1 MHIPWSQN
9 MVKTQRRIARLQARI
24 AQSRANARHQLTPM
38 LVTRFDV
45 IAIEDLNAAGM
56 LKSHPLAR
64 AMADMG
70 WGEFRRPLEYQAT
83 PRGKTV
89 IVVNRGYPSSKIC
102 AARGD
107 KMGKMPLSVR
117 DWTCPACQTHPDRDI
132 NAAINL
138 RKVVDRSSPHGESS
152 RDGCLSSSA

>member
-1 MHIPWSQN
+1 MPRFKRHCGDSSNTVVVKWTPRKCQPIPPGMHIPWSQN

-45 IAIEDLNAAGM
+45 IAIEDLNVDGM

-70 WGEFRRPLEYQAT
+70 
-83 PRGKTV
+83 
-89 IVVNRGYPSSKIC
+89 
-102 AARGD
+102 
-107 KMGKMPLSVR
+107 
-117 DWTCPACQTHPDRDI
+117 
-132 NAAINL
+132 
-138 RKVVDRSSPHGESS
+138 
-152 RDGCLSSSA
+152 